1 MTLVSSLA
9 WDVEKYECALGWSV
23 MMDISCYSTAKC
35 SIPKMLHFCFCGLYS
50 PGLTLCTPSFLV
62 KISSVSYL
70 SICNISEC
78 LQLRSGYYVLHSF
91 MLASHYC
98 RLLLSDGANSCSFVR
113 IIDARQLLI
122 SGFDGCLCI
131 SLWYL
136 LRCRS
141 GRCIVV

>member
-1 MTLVSSLA
+1 MCVGVVCHDGYILLFNGKMQHPQDVAFLFLWLVQSRI
-9 WDVEKYECALGWSV
+9 DTMY
-23 MMDISCYSTAKC
+23 
-35 SIPKMLHFCFCGLYS
+35 P
-50 PGLTLCTPSFLV
+50 PSFLV

-113 IIDARQLLI
+113 IIDARQLLT

-136 LRCRS
+136 LRCLS